1 MVVAATVAVGL
12 AGCSSGGGHKPSP
25 SPTRTRSEAE
35 LRSQAQAELTKSS
48 QVKMHWTGVIKAGV
62 LYRRTEVSIADGKPY
77 VLEAACAGTGGV
89 EFFWD
94 TKTPR
99 NDGTPNMLCDKAP
112 IRFPFTGGELTAF
125 VFDGSDIDP
134 PHGIVSWQIIPR
146 PS

>member
-25 SPTRTRSEAE
+25 SPTHTRSEAE
-35 LRSQAQAELTKSS
+35 LRAQAEAELTKSS
-48 QVKMHWTGVIKAGV
+48 QVKMHWTGVMKGREKTSSSKV
-62 LYRRTEVSIADGKPY
+62 GLADGKPY

-89 EFFWD
+89 DFFWF

-99 NDGTPNMLCDKAP
+99 NDGKPELLCGKAP
-112 IRFPFTGGELTAF
+112 IRFPFTGGELWGFSF
-125 VFDGSDIDP
+125 VPAGIDP
-134 PHGIVSWQIIPR
+134 PHGVLSWQIIPR